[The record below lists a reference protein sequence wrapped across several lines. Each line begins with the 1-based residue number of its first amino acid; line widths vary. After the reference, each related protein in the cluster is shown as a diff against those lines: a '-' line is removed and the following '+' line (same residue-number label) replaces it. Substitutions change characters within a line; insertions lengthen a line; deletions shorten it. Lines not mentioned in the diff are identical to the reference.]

1 LTEYLSSI
9 GYSLSVTFCS
19 IAHLPP
25 FNGDIVYWSK
35 RKSKYYDGMT
45 AKALTK
51 QEHKCGYCGL
61 RFIDNE
67 DIHLHHIDGNHNNW
81 KPNNLMAVHQSC
93 HQYIHTSKREA

>member
-1 LTEYLSSI
+1 MVKGDAS
-9 GYSLSVTFCS
+9 
-19 IAHLPP
+19 P